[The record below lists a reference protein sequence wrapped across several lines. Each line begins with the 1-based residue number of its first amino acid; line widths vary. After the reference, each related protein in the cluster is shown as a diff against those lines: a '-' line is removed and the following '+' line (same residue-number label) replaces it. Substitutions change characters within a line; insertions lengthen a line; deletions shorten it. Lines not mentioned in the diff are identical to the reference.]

1 MASEGVSLHLAARST
16 DELEKLEKEIAAKYK
31 VKVALHPGDLSTTK
45 SMTALAKAVG
55 DIDILFN
62 NAGDIPAGTIEALT
76 DEEWRR
82 GFDLKL
88 FGYINLTRE
97 IYVEMK
103 RRRSDVIINDIGNS
117 GENWDYNYVAG
128 STGNAA
134 LMSFTKA
141 IGGISL
147 DYGVRVLGVNPG
159 PIATDRMVRMMKRR
173 ARDHLGDESRWQE
186 YLTDY
191 PGGRM
196 GTDQEVADLITFLA
210 SPRAG
215 YITGTIVTVDGGIAG
230 YGSIIKPRPKKQGVA
245 PTAAPPRSTACL
257 PRKTCTGWART
268 PIICRC
274 MQLCVRRSSLQSRRR
289 SFTPMRRPAGSQL
302 LFVGSSMMSVSRTT
316 RHQPS

>member
-1 MASEGVSLHLAARST
+1 LELQLTGKMALITGASKGIGRATALTMASEGVSLHLAARST
-16 DELEKLEKEIAAKYK
+16 EELEKLQKEIGAKYK

-55 DIDILFN
+55 DIDILVN
-62 NAGDIPAGTIEALT
+62 NAGDIPAGTVEALT

-97 IYVEMK
+97 IYLGMK
-103 RRRSDVIINDIGNS
+103 RRRSG
-117 GENWDYNYVAG
+117 
-128 STGNAA
+128 
-134 LMSFTKA
+134 
-141 IGGISL
+141 
-147 DYGVRVLGVNPG
+147 NPG

-173 ARDHLGDESRWQE
+173 ARDHLGDESRWKE
-186 YLTDY
+186 YLIDY

-230 YGSIIKPRPKKQGVA
+230 YGSIIKPRPKKQ
-245 PTAAPPRSTACL
+245 
-257 PRKTCTGWART
+257 
-268 PIICRC
+268 
-274 MQLCVRRSSLQSRRR
+274 
-289 SFTPMRRPAGSQL
+289 
-302 LFVGSSMMSVSRTT
+302 
-316 RHQPS
+316 